1 MNEFGNFIQKK
12 RQSLGLT
19 IRHAASLIGVS
30 PTFLCDLESG
40 DRAFPLNSRKG
51 DLSASFASAYKMN
64 EAEIAD
70 FKKMSELCAASLY
83 PQTNIDIVVKDKML
97 VINHTDLWNRVAKLS
112 EGFDGRILVRA
123 SGTEPK
129 IRIMTECSDAEKG
142 RKAASELAEL
152 VKNI

>member
-70 FKKMSELCAASLY
+70 FKKMSELSAL
-83 PQTNIDIVVKDKML
+83 QK
-97 VINHTDLWNRVAKLS
+97 NRVS
-112 EGFDGRILVRA
+112 RDLVEYLKNSRFA
-123 SGTEPK
+123 QVALRT
-129 IRIMTECSDAEKG
+129 
-142 RKAASELAEL
+142 ASEKKVDDDFWVEVVDKLNDVPE
-152 VKNI
+152 N

>member
-1 MNEFGNFIQKK
+1 MALQ
-12 RQSLGLT
+12 L
-19 IRHAASLIGVS
+19 AAELK
-30 PTFLCDLESG
+30 
-40 DRAFPLNSRKG
+40 N
-51 DLSASFASAYKMN
+51 
-64 EAEIAD
+64 
-70 FKKMSELCAASLY
+70 KKMSELCSASLY
-83 PQTNIDIVVKDKML
+83 PQTNIDIVVKDKLL

-112 EGFDGRILVRA
+112 DGFDGRILVRA